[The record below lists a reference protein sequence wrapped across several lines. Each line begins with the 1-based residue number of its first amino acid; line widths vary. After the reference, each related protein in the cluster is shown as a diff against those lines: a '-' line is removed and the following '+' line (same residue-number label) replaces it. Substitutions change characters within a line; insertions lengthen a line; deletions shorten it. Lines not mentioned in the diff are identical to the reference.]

1 MFIHIA
7 SIVLETTCNY
17 VLGLSKTRPCKVDPS
32 IVHRLCVSDSSSHC
46 LYSSIHLYRG
56 TSKLHRTIFTTR
68 WTLASFLVCQ
78 SLVLCATHL
87 QLCIVHVLHFVVKVI
102 HLNWMGGVLHYRQIR
117 PSCSF
122 LLHDMQAKSYSHA
135 MQFEIGI
142 VCVPFSCRYKQL
154 QWWAAVCQEY
164 LQLSDL
170 FGWTRRGNMCVWIL
184 QMSKQF
190 NSGTL

>member
-1 MFIHIA
+1 MQNWSLYCAQVVYQWLF
-7 SIVLETTCNY
+7 LP
-17 VLGLSKTRPCKVDPS
+17 LSP
-32 IVHRLCVSDSSSHC
+32 L
-46 LYSSIHLYRG
+46 LYSPLPWHQQVAQNHRHHKVN
-56 TSKLHRTIFTTR
+56 TSFISR
-68 WTLASFLVCQ
+68 V

-117 PSCSF
+117 LSCSF
-122 LLHDMQAKSYSHA
+122 LLHDMQAKSYSHT